1 MSSGVGAAERVKAIA
16 KKETPMHIN
25 RKIERFLIQYNYPA
39 TKFGRQ
45 AVGDPRLVFDMRRG
59 RELGSKM
66 VMRIEAFMAA
76 YISNIASR
84 LEEAA

>member
-1 MSSGVGAAERVKAIA
+1 
-16 KKETPMHIN
+16 MHIN

-45 AVGDPRLVFDMRRG
+45 AVCDPRLVFDMRRG
-59 RELGSKM
+59 RELGWRM
-66 VMRIEAFMAA
+66 TQRVEAFMAEYA
-76 YISNIASR
+76 ETVAAR